1 MMRWLN
7 ALLSRPRV
15 VIAVATLVSALAA
28 LTIVLNREDGGPLLR
43 VDASFEALI
52 PGESEEG
59 RVMDRLEQF
68 FGASE
73 PLLAIVHAEPLFAA
87 ETLRAIADAH
97 DQIAQLPGVAN
108 VTSLASAPNLLF
120 NEPDDPT
127 LDVGSV
133 TQQLAR
139 NPEQLARVRNS
150 AARNPMLAGVLFNAD
165 TDTAAFVITPEEGAA
180 EGGGTEL
187 DMVALAQRISEIL
200 SDTEGLEQPAVTGN
214 ALISAATS
222 DAVWTGL
229 IRTLPVAVVLVV
241 ALLALSFRSTL
252 VVVLGSMS
260 IGVSLLV
267 MWAVGAVADLSLN
280 MVTAI
285 APPVVVA
292 FGIMFSIHMVSE
304 WLRHSVGE
312 DTRLA
317 RRAVGAVAVPLLLNG
332 LTTSIGLAA
341 LGLSPLPAVREF
353 ALLTVTGVVS
363 LTILSVSYLPAL
375 LLLMGS
381 HIGQQ
386 KLPGEGIA
394 AKAARWLAAFDIRW
408 RRHLVVLGA
417 VVVVIGLIM
426 AQRVEPGSAYV
437 ENFADNA
444 PVRMDYN
451 RINQQLGGAATISVF
466 LETPLDHVL
475 LDPGVA
481 TAVDDFVQ
489 WARSQPEIGAV
500 ASYVDHVK
508 VLNAAMQPEVDGA
521 LVYPDS
527 ARLARQLVN
536 FGGTDAVR
544 GLIDPRQR
552 HARLTIRITVDHSSR
567 IRDLAKRMERQLNA
581 LPPALQASVTGT
593 PVMAA
598 YTVDRIVDRQWLS
611 VGAALVAIFL
621 VLLALFLS
629 MRAALIAMLPNLLPV
644 SVYFGLL
651 GITGIGLNPATSLV
665 ACLVIGVAV
674 DDTIHFLARFNA
686 EARARG
692 SEGAAVSHALRTILR
707 PVTLTTAALCLSFG
721 VFALSPLS
729 SHTEFGLLAALALF
743 VAWLTD
749 IFITPALGSMVRIVT
764 LWDLLRV
771 DLGQS
776 PQYTVPL
783 LTGLSNRQ
791 ARLFALTARYETVP
805 AGTDIMREGEVSA
818 DICVVVDGQLEVWVT
833 RNGQRKVLNCLFRGA
848 TLGEA
853 GYFGQKR
860 TATVTAKGETRI
872 LRFDAN
878 DLERLR
884 RRHPRIAALVLRNL
898 NRIQAE
904 RLAHATAM
912 LR

>member
-1 MMRWLN
+1 MRWLN

-15 VIAVATLVSALAA
+15 VIAAATLVSALAA
-28 LTIVLNREDGGPLLR
+28 VTIATSRDDGGPLLR

-52 PGESEEG
+52 PSDSAEG
-59 RVMDRLEQF
+59 RVMDRLEQY
-68 FGASE
+68 FGESE
-73 PLLAIVHAEPLFAA
+73 PLLAIVHAEPLFDAA
-87 ETLRAIADAH
+87 TLRALESAH
-97 DQIAQLPGVAN
+97 DQISQLPGVRSVA
-108 VTSLASAPNLLF
+108 SLASAPNLLF

-133 TQQLAR
+133 TQQFTRNPDKLAR
-139 NPEQLARVRNS
+139 IRES
-150 AARNPMLAGVLFNAD
+150 ATRNPMIAGVLFNAD
-165 TDTAAFVITPEEGAA
+165 THTAAFVITPGAVA
-180 EGGGTEL
+180 ANGEPPETDL
-187 DMVALAQRISEIL
+187 VALARSVTDIL
-200 SDTEGLEQPAVTGN
+200 QATPELDNASVTGN

-229 IRTLPVAVVLVV
+229 MRTLPVAVILVV
-241 ALLALSFRSTL
+241 ALLAISFRSTL
-252 VVVLGSMS
+252 VVLLGSMS

-267 MWAVGAVADLSLN
+267 MWAVGSLAGLSLN

-304 WLRHSVGE
+304 WMRHSVGE
-312 DTRLA
+312 DTTLA

-341 LGLSPLPAVREF
+341 LALSPLPAVREF
-353 ALLTVTGVVS
+353 SLLTVTGVLS

-381 HIGQQ
+381 HIG
-386 KLPGEGIA
+386 KENLPGERIA
-394 AKAARWLAAFDIRW
+394 AMAARGLARFDIRW
-408 RRHLVVLGA
+408 RRHLVVVGGL
-417 VVVVIGLIM
+417 VVVAGLVM

-437 ENFADNA
+437 ENFARDA
-444 PVRMDYN
+444 PVRVAYD
-451 RINQQLGGAATISVF
+451 RINSELGGAATISVL

-481 TAVDDFVQ
+481 TAVDEFVQ
-489 WARSQPEIGAV
+489 WARAQPEIGAV

-508 VLNAAMQPEVDGA
+508 VLNAAMQPEVDGEP
-521 LVYPDS
+521 VYPDS

-552 HARLTIRITVDHSSR
+552 HARLTVRMTVDHSSR
-567 IRDLAKRMERQLNA
+567 IRDLTQRMESQLAA
-581 LPPALQASVTGT
+581 LPPAVTASVTGT

-598 YTVDRIVDRQWLS
+598 KTVDRIVDRQWLS

-692 SEGAAVSHALRTILR
+692 SEGAAVSHALRTVLR

-729 SHTEFGLLAALALF
+729 SHAEFGLLAALALF

-783 LTGLSNRQ
+783 LTGMSNRQ
-791 ARLFALTARYETVP
+791 ARLFALTARYEKVP

-818 DICVVVDGQLEVWVT
+818 DICVVVDGQLEVWVN
-833 RNGQRKVLNCLFRGA
+833 RDGQRKILNCLFRGA

-860 TATVTAKGETRI
+860 TATVTGKCETRI